1 MGTTVLAAARGSS
14 GKDERSVE
22 RNVRRFGD
30 QMKPCTG
37 VQRPSRRARFCSADS
52 PSYETGFASGNAAT
66 PAIAL
71 TLSVANCPRGDA
83 TTAATYVPQSR
94 QTRKSA
100 VRDAKR

>member
-1 MGTTVLAAARGSS
+1 MDTTALAAARGSS
-14 GKDERSVE
+14 GKDERSVT
-22 RNVRRFGD
+22 FGD

-52 PSYETGFASGNAAT
+52 PSYETGFASGNPAM

-83 TTAATYVPQSR
+83 TTAATYVPQYR
-94 QTRKSA
+94 PTRKSA
-100 VRDAKR
+100 VRDVKR